1 MTRRFVR
8 LLALLLLFVT
18 GMRTA
23 QADSPL
29 YRSYAYTTDG
39 RPFYMQTPYEP
50 AGIVGQYLYGP
61 DGEQIPGLNAP
72 SDLSL
77 KADGTLL
84 IADRGN
90 NRVVQITADGV
101 LLREYGADVLKAP
114 EGVFVDHD
122 GTVYVADTGHS
133 TIVIFNEDG
142 SLRATLSAPE
152 DVRLT
157 DMMFTPMKVMVD
169 DRGYIYA
176 LLKGSNEGLMVMNP
190 QGRFQ
195 GYFGRNATQLDLGER
210 IKRLVYTDEQIET
223 NSNAVAPSITGM
235 CVSRNGFIYTAT
247 SNLKSLQIKKF
258 NANGDNLF
266 ANVETLVVVDRRTET
281 VSAVSSLFVGEDG
294 LIYSVDA
301 ANGSVILYDANGKP
315 LLMFGEKLSGN
326 DRRVGFFTDP
336 AAIAVL
342 PDGRLLVLDRAY
354 NGIHVFSPT
363 TLTSSILQAVS
374 LYNDGRYAEQEE
386 TWRAIL
392 KANSS
397 YYWANLGLGRIAY
410 MEGDWRTSMERM
422 VLAENQEYYSDA
434 MWKYR
439 AEIVQKN
446 AARVILILIA
456 VWLVFTLLKKIF
468 RIDLIDLVKRGFRAL
483 HRVAAEPLF
492 RRFPALG
499 RLWEQLRYAPKV
511 LRHPV
516 DTYYEA
522 TRRGK
527 GSLLSA
533 AIVYAAF
540 LVIMVASRAVTSFV
554 FDMEGLRGLSVVSF
568 LLLYVAPVILWI
580 MGNYLVGAITKGQGT
595 VKGIIIG
602 TIYALMP
609 LIVLSLPLALISNVL
624 TLAEGSIYHLV
635 QVLIFLWTAVLLFV
649 QVKEIHGYGI
659 GETVK
664 NILWVL
670 FVAAMVVVAVLAV
683 SGILIQGWNFI
694 NEFFR
699 ELLGYV

>member
-1 MTRRFVR
+1 MAKRINL
-8 LLALLLLFVT
+8 LLALLLLFVA
-18 GMRTA
+18 GAAR
-23 QADSPL
+23 ADIPL
-29 YRSYAYTTDG
+29 YRSYAYTPDG

-50 AGIVGQYLYGP
+50 AGILGQYLYTP
-61 DGEQIPGLNAP
+61 EGERIEGLNAP

-90 NRVVQITADGV
+90 NRVVQITTDGV
-101 LLREYGADVLKAP
+101 LLREYGKDVLKGP

-122 GTVYVADTGHS
+122 GTVYVADTGHAAIAVFS
-133 TIVIFNEDG
+133 EDG
-142 SLRATLSAPE
+142 ELLSTLTAPE

-157 DMMFTPMKVMVD
+157 GMMFTPMKVMVD

-195 GYFGRNATQLDLGER
+195 GYFGRNATQLTLGER

-247 SNLKSLQIKKF
+247 SNLKNLQIKKF

-266 ANVETLVVVDRRTET
+266 ANVETLVTVDRRTET
-281 VSAVSSLFVGEDG
+281 VSAVSSLFVDEGG

-301 ANGSVILYDANGKP
+301 ANGAVILYDNNGKP
-315 LLMFGEKLSGN
+315 LLMFGEKLVGN

-336 AAIAVL
+336 AGIAAAA
-342 PDGRLLVLDRAY
+342 DGRLLVLDRAY
-354 NGIHVFSPT
+354 NGIHVFTPT
-363 TLTSSILQAVS
+363 ALTASILRAVS
-374 LYNDGRYAEQEE
+374 LYNDGRYAEQED

-410 MEGDWRTSMERM
+410 MQGNWRESMDRM

-439 AEIVQKN
+439 AEVVQKN
-446 AARVILILIA
+446 AATVILILA
-456 VWLVFTLLKKIF
+456 GAWLVLTLLGKIF
-468 RIDLIDLVKRGFRAL
+468 NFHLFSFLKSCFGAL
-483 HRVAAEPLF
+483 RRVAAGPLF
-492 RRFPALG
+492 RRFPALEN
-499 RLWEQLRYAPKV
+499 LWEQLRFAPKV
-511 LRHPV
+511 MRHPV
-516 DTYYEA
+516 DTYYDA
-522 TRRGK
+522 TRRGR

-533 AIVYAAF
+533 AIVYLSF

-554 FDMEGLRGLSVVSF
+554 FDMEGIRGLNVVSF
-568 LLLYVAPVILWI
+568 LLLYVAPVILWV
-580 MGNYLVGAITKGQGT
+580 MGNYLVGSITKGQGT
-595 VKGIIIG
+595 LRGIIIG
-602 TIYALMP
+602 TVYALMP

-624 TLAEGSIYHLV
+624 TLAEGSIYHLA
-635 QVLIFLWTAVLLFV
+635 QVLIFLWTALLLFL
-649 QVKEIHGYGI
+649 QVKEIHGYGF
-659 GETVK
+659 GETVI